1 MTVVCCVRA
10 DLYSGVLHLYTSPPW
25 VILTKLVYIFSRGIM
40 RHPQNIRIGLLLAV
54 IGMVAIPDNAHAYL
68 DPGTG
73 SVVLQVVIAGFL
85 GALFT
90 FKSYV
95 RAAVSAVSRLFGKKD
110 NASDA

>member
-1 MTVVCCVRA
+1 MQ
-10 DLYSGVLHLYTSPPW
+10 HL
-25 VILTKLVYIFSRGIM
+25 
-40 RHPQNIRIGLLLAV
+40 QNIRCGLLLAV
-54 IGMVAIPDNAHAYL
+54 IGAVAIPNNAYAYL

-95 RAAVSAVSRLFGKKD
+95 RAAVSTISRLFGKKD

>member
-1 MTVVCCVRA
+1 
-10 DLYSGVLHLYTSPPW
+10 
-25 VILTKLVYIFSRGIM
+25 M